1 MGLLNGLFEAGGA
14 IYGMDKNIKNVEAVG
29 DQALAD
35 ARSYGAGFQQDTA
48 FKPFT
53 VTSGL
58 GNTSVGAN
66 GGTTSTL
73 SADQQTLQS
82 LLQSQGTGFLNNTAD
97 LGSLY
102 NTANNEYGL
111 GNTITRGNEVLSNVG
126 GVFDT
131 LGIGYNGTRE
141 DNLISKLQGGD
152 SARGQELT
160 NILQGGGNT
169 GQDIFNQLQAM
180 QAPSQNRDQLALE
193 QRLFNQ
199 GRGGV
204 STAQYGGT
212 PEQFALSKAQEE
224 ARLGAAVQARQ
235 FANQEQQVRSDQA
248 FRAMQLAGQE
258 QQINSGQALAGIQ
271 QGQSEANMYGDMA
284 FRGNEQGLQQ
294 LNAESAAR
302 QAAGIQAMQA
312 QQQQYGLGQ
321 SLIDQSYR
329 PNNEL
334 INQLNPAIDLAGLAE
349 LGQRQG
355 AQLAAAL
362 SEAGLQARTEQ
373 QGIAADLKASQISG
387 ISGLVNSG
395 TNALGQKGNSGTGLF
410 NNILSTL
417 FG

>member
-169 GQDIFNQLQAM
+169 GQDIFNQLQAR
-180 QAPSQNRDQLALE
+180 QAPSQQRDQLALE

-204 STAQYGGT
+204 STALYGGT

-294 LNAESAAR
+294 LTAESAAR